1 MHSSELQHLFRYLV
15 PVSEEANHFRDEL
28 ISNDRNSLPVF
39 HEHVGQLIDIVFL
52 LLEIHVFN
60 LMDVQRNS
68 DDFFWFMMTFVLTTL
83 SVNNDRFS
91 ETEK

>member
-1 MHSSELQHLFRYLV
+1 MHSSELNHFFRYLLSV
-15 PVSEEANHFRDEL
+15 IEEANHFRDEL

-39 HEHVGQLIDIVFL
+39 HEHVGQLLDIVL
-52 LLEIHVFN
+52 LFLEIHVFN
-60 LMDVQRNS
+60 LMDGQRNS

-83 SVNNDRFS
+83 SVNNDRWP